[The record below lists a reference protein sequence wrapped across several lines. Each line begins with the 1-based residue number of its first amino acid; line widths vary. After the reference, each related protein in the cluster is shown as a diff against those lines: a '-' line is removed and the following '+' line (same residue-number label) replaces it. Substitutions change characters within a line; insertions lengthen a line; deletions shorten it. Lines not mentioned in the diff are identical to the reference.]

1 MSTNNNF
8 LQRKRK
14 TYSPSKNSEKN
25 KEDIKASKHKK
36 FILKKIFNEKNKE
49 KPVKKDDIISKEIN
63 LVEKMNNKELKE
75 FILQNK
81 LENFMEKEEYD
92 FYLIRLVKYISSI
105 LSDSKLFK
113 EDYTNYI
120 YNNLRALIYSKD
132 LDNILKFV
140 TYNKDNEFL
149 FLEFLKYSNL
159 RWEKFIS
166 NAKKYNIDFYNKYL
180 DSINPEKKIKNN
192 FLLKDEENEKNKEK
206 FDIKKSIEIFQN
218 FPEDNQLELFVS
230 GIVYNSMKKNEQ
242 EGNKEDKLE
251 IQNFN
256 LSEIPMISVL
266 SGIKFNKN
274 ILEINLNGNSLSP
287 KSCFYLGSCIKTLP
301 FLTLIDISK
310 CDINN
315 DKLYMFIEGTN
326 YSNENLSKKQFCL
339 NRLNLKDNPEIT
351 DNDTKNSEYEHPLAL
366 IIEKFKLKWLNLT
379 NAKLAGKGINKL
391 FKKMIEL
398 LETNQL
404 FIENLI
410 IINNDIKNEECLSE
424 LGDLIIKEKC
434 PLKKLILSKNLIS
447 TFPYEYNYNN
457 TFINYYEKF
466 MKSVAKSKLE
476 ELFLINCEI
485 GNNDEDINI
494 LYEMLKENKS
504 LKSIRLFGNK
514 INKQEN
520 QNSKNNNQKLS
531 ANNINYIHNNT
542 EYNIYEKMNNNIA
555 NNDDNYKT
563 EKNSPIKSIFINK
576 KNNLK
581 NKTFEINVD
590 CPEELHFFYINIF
603 QKGNKINFEKNSN
616 H

>member
-49 KPVKKDDIISKEIN
+49 TPVKKDDTISKEIN

-75 FILQNK
+75 FIIQNK

-92 FYLIRLVKYISSI
+92 FYVFRLVKYISSI

-218 FPEDNQLELFVS
+218 FPEDNQLELFVA
-230 GIVYNSMKKNEQ
+230 GIVYDSMKKNEQ

-351 DNDTKNSEYEHPLAL
+351 DNDTKNSEYEHPLAQ
-366 IIEKFKLKWLNLT
+366 IIEKFKLNWLNLT
-379 NAKLAGKGINKL
+379 NAKLGGKGINKL

-447 TFPYEYNYNN
+447 TYPYEYNYNN

-514 INKQEN
+514 INNMKSFAKILGIFSDYNKQLEN
-520 QNSKNNNQKLS
+520 NTLKSLDLSKNNC
-531 ANNINYIHNNT
+531 
-542 EYNIYEKMNNNIA
+542 
-555 NNDDNYKT
+555 
-563 EKNSPIKSIFINK
+563 
-576 KNNLK
+576 NLK
-581 NKTFEINVD
+581 IDEDFMKLVESLKLEYLDVNQNLMQSDEKEIFKKRTN
-590 CPEELHFFYINIF
+590 ELSNIR
-603 QKGNKINFEKNSN
+603 IIY
-616 H
+616 

>member
-1 MSTNNNF
+1 MSTNNNL

-25 KEDIKASKHKK
+25 KEAIKASKHKK
-36 FILKKIFNEKNKE
+36 FILKKIFDEKNKE
-49 KPVKKDDIISKEIN
+49 TPVKKDDTISKEIN

-75 FILQNK
+75 FIIQNK

-92 FYLIRLVKYISSI
+92 FYVFRLVKYISSI

-192 FLLKDEENEKNKEK
+192 FLLKDEKNENNKEK

-379 NAKLAGKGINKL
+379 NAKLGGKGINKL

-447 TFPYEYNYNN
+447 TYPYEYNYNN

-514 INKQEN
+514 INNMKSFAKILGIFSDYNKQLEN
-520 QNSKNNNQKLS
+520 NTLKSLDLSKNNC
-531 ANNINYIHNNT
+531 
-542 EYNIYEKMNNNIA
+542 
-555 NNDDNYKT
+555 
-563 EKNSPIKSIFINK
+563 
-576 KNNLK
+576 NLK
-581 NKTFEINVD
+581 IDEDFMKLVESLKLEYLDVNQNLMQSDEKEIFKKRTN
-590 CPEELHFFYINIF
+590 ELSNIR
-603 QKGNKINFEKNSN
+603 IIY
-616 H
+616 

>member
-1 MSTNNNF
+1 MSTNNNL

-25 KEDIKASKHKK
+25 KEAIKASKHKK
-36 FILKKIFNEKNKE
+36 FILKKIFDEKNKE
-49 KPVKKDDIISKEIN
+49 TPVKKDDTISKEIN

-75 FILQNK
+75 FIIQNK

-92 FYLIRLVKYISSI
+92 FYVFRLVKYISSI

-366 IIEKFKLKWLNLT
+366 IIEKFKLNWLNLT

-447 TFPYEYNYNN
+447 TYPYEYNYNN

-514 INKQEN
+514 INNMKSFAKILGIFSDYNKQLEN
-520 QNSKNNNQKLS
+520 NTLKSLDLSKNNC
-531 ANNINYIHNNT
+531 
-542 EYNIYEKMNNNIA
+542 
-555 NNDDNYKT
+555 
-563 EKNSPIKSIFINK
+563 
-576 KNNLK
+576 NLK
-581 NKTFEINVD
+581 IDEDFMKLVESLKLEYLDVNQNLMQSDEKEIFKKRTN
-590 CPEELHFFYINIF
+590 ELSNIR
-603 QKGNKINFEKNSN
+603 IIY
-616 H
+616 

>member
-1 MSTNNNF
+1 MSTNNNL

-25 KEDIKASKHKK
+25 KEAIKTSKHKK
-36 FILKKIFNEKNKE
+36 FILKKIFDEKNKE
-49 KPVKKDDIISKEIN
+49 TPVKKDDTISKEIN

-75 FILQNK
+75 FIIQNK

-92 FYLIRLVKYISSI
+92 FYVFRLVKYISSI

-120 YNNLRALIYSKD
+120 FDNLRALINSKD

-351 DNDTKNSEYEHPLAL
+351 DNDTKNSEYEHPMAQ
-366 IIEKFKLKWLNLT
+366 IIEKFELKWLNLT
-379 NAKLAGKGINKL
+379 NAKLGGKGINKL

-447 TFPYEYNYNN
+447 TYPYEYNYNN

-514 INKQEN
+514 INNMKSFAKILGIFSDYNKQLEN
-520 QNSKNNNQKLS
+520 NTLKSLDLSKNNC
-531 ANNINYIHNNT
+531 
-542 EYNIYEKMNNNIA
+542 
-555 NNDDNYKT
+555 
-563 EKNSPIKSIFINK
+563 
-576 KNNLK
+576 NLK
-581 NKTFEINVD
+581 IDEDFMKLVESLKLEYLDVNQNLMQSDEKEIFKKRTN
-590 CPEELHFFYINIF
+590 ELSNIR
-603 QKGNKINFEKNSN
+603 IIY
-616 H
+616 

>member
-1 MSTNNNF
+1 MSTNNNL

-25 KEDIKASKHKK
+25 KEAIKTSKHKK
-36 FILKKIFNEKNKE
+36 FILKKIFDEKNKE
-49 KPVKKDDIISKEIN
+49 TPVKKDDTISKEIN

-75 FILQNK
+75 FIIQNK

-92 FYLIRLVKYISSI
+92 FYVFRLVKYISSI

-339 NRLNLKDNPEIT
+339 NQLNLKDNPEIT

-379 NAKLAGKGINKL
+379 NAKLGGKGINKL

-447 TFPYEYNYNN
+447 TYPYEYNYNN

-514 INKQEN
+514 INNMKSFAKILGIFSDYNKQLEN
-520 QNSKNNNQKLS
+520 NTLKSLDLSKNNC
-531 ANNINYIHNNT
+531 
-542 EYNIYEKMNNNIA
+542 
-555 NNDDNYKT
+555 
-563 EKNSPIKSIFINK
+563 
-576 KNNLK
+576 NLK
-581 NKTFEINVD
+581 IDEDFMKLVESLKLEYLDVNQNLMQSDEKEIFKKRTN
-590 CPEELHFFYINIF
+590 ELSNIR
-603 QKGNKINFEKNSN
+603 IIY
-616 H
+616 

>member
-36 FILKKIFNEKNKE
+36 FILKKIFDEKNKE
-49 KPVKKDDIISKEIN
+49 TPVKKDDTISKEIN

-92 FYLIRLVKYISSI
+92 FYVFRLVKYISSI

-120 YNNLRALIYSKD
+120 YDNLRALIYSKD

-514 INKQEN
+514 INNMKSFAKILGIFSDYNKQLEN
-520 QNSKNNNQKLS
+520 NTLKSLDLSKNNC
-531 ANNINYIHNNT
+531 
-542 EYNIYEKMNNNIA
+542 
-555 NNDDNYKT
+555 
-563 EKNSPIKSIFINK
+563 
-576 KNNLK
+576 NLK
-581 NKTFEINVD
+581 IDEDFMKLVESLKLEYLDVNQNLMQSDEKEIFKKRTN
-590 CPEELHFFYINIF
+590 ELSNIR
-603 QKGNKINFEKNSN
+603 IIY
-616 H
+616 

>member
-1 MSTNNNF
+1 MSANNNL

-25 KEDIKASKHKK
+25 KEAIKASKHKK
-36 FILKKIFNEKNKE
+36 FILKKMFDEKNKE
-49 KPVKKDDIISKEIN
+49 TPVKKDDTISKEIN

-75 FILQNK
+75 FIIQNK

-92 FYLIRLVKYISSI
+92 FYVFRLVKYISSI

-140 TYNKDNEFL
+140 AYNKDNEFL

-351 DNDTKNSEYEHPLAL
+351 DNDTKNSGYEHPLAL

-379 NAKLAGKGINKL
+379 NAKLGGKGINKL
-391 FKKMIEL
+391 FKKMSEL

-447 TFPYEYNYNN
+447 TYPYEYNYNN

-514 INKQEN
+514 INNMKSFAKILGIFSDYNKQLEN
-520 QNSKNNNQKLS
+520 NTLKSLDLSKNNC
-531 ANNINYIHNNT
+531 
-542 EYNIYEKMNNNIA
+542 
-555 NNDDNYKT
+555 
-563 EKNSPIKSIFINK
+563 
-576 KNNLK
+576 NLK
-581 NKTFEINVD
+581 IDEDFMKLVESLKLEYLDVNQNLMQSDEKEIFKKRTN
-590 CPEELHFFYINIF
+590 ELSNIR
-603 QKGNKINFEKNSN
+603 IIY
-616 H
+616 

>member
-1 MSTNNNF
+1 MSTNNNL

-25 KEDIKASKHKK
+25 KEAIKASKHKK
-36 FILKKIFNEKNKE
+36 FILKKIFDEKNKE
-49 KPVKKDDIISKEIN
+49 TPVKKDDTISKEIN

-75 FILQNK
+75 FIIQNK

-92 FYLIRLVKYISSI
+92 FYVFRLVKYISSI

-218 FPEDNQLELFVS
+218 FPEDNQLELFVA

-351 DNDTKNSEYEHPLAL
+351 DNDTKNSEYEHPLAQ

-379 NAKLAGKGINKL
+379 NAKLGGKGINKL

-514 INKQEN
+514 INNMKSFAKILGIFSDYNKQLEN
-520 QNSKNNNQKLS
+520 NTLKSLDLSKNNC
-531 ANNINYIHNNT
+531 
-542 EYNIYEKMNNNIA
+542 
-555 NNDDNYKT
+555 
-563 EKNSPIKSIFINK
+563 
-576 KNNLK
+576 NLK
-581 NKTFEINVD
+581 IDEDFMKLVESLKLEYLDVNQNLMQSDEKEIFKKRTN
-590 CPEELHFFYINIF
+590 ELSNIR
-603 QKGNKINFEKNSN
+603 IIY
-616 H
+616 

>member
-1 MSTNNNF
+1 MSTNNNL

-25 KEDIKASKHKK
+25 KEAIKASKHKK
-36 FILKKIFNEKNKE
+36 FILKKIFDEKNKE
-49 KPVKKDDIISKEIN
+49 TPVKKDDTISKEIN

-75 FILQNK
+75 FIIQNK

-92 FYLIRLVKYISSI
+92 FYVFRLVKYISSI

-120 YNNLRALIYSKD
+120 YDNLRALIYSKD

-447 TFPYEYNYNN
+447 TYPYEYNYNN

-514 INKQEN
+514 INNMKSFAKILGIFSDYNKQLEN
-520 QNSKNNNQKLS
+520 NTLKSLDLSKNNC
-531 ANNINYIHNNT
+531 
-542 EYNIYEKMNNNIA
+542 
-555 NNDDNYKT
+555 
-563 EKNSPIKSIFINK
+563 
-576 KNNLK
+576 NLK
-581 NKTFEINVD
+581 IDEDFMKLVESLKLEYLDVNQNLMQSDEKEIFKKRTN
-590 CPEELHFFYINIF
+590 ELSNIR
-603 QKGNKINFEKNSN
+603 IIY
-616 H
+616 

>member
-218 FPEDNQLELFVS
+218 FPEDNQLELFVA

-514 INKQEN
+514 INNMKSFAKILGIFSDYNKQLEN
-520 QNSKNNNQKLS
+520 NTLKSLDLSKNNC
-531 ANNINYIHNNT
+531 
-542 EYNIYEKMNNNIA
+542 
-555 NNDDNYKT
+555 
-563 EKNSPIKSIFINK
+563 
-576 KNNLK
+576 NLK
-581 NKTFEINVD
+581 IDEDFMKLVESLKLEYLDVNQNLMQSDEKEIFKKRTN
-590 CPEELHFFYINIF
+590 ELSNIR
-603 QKGNKINFEKNSN
+603 IIY
-616 H
+616 

>member
-25 KEDIKASKHKK
+25 KEAIKASKHKK

-75 FILQNK
+75 FIIQNK

-92 FYLIRLVKYISSI
+92 FYVFRLVKYISSI

-315 DKLYMFIEGTN
+315 DKLYMLIEGTN

-351 DNDTKNSEYEHPLAL
+351 DNDTKNSEYEHPLAQ
-366 IIEKFKLKWLNLT
+366 IIEKFELKWLNLT
-379 NAKLAGKGINKL
+379 NAKLGGKGINKL

-514 INKQEN
+514 INNMKSFAKILGIFSDYNKQLEN
-520 QNSKNNNQKLS
+520 NTLKSLDLSKNNC
-531 ANNINYIHNNT
+531 
-542 EYNIYEKMNNNIA
+542 
-555 NNDDNYKT
+555 
-563 EKNSPIKSIFINK
+563 
-576 KNNLK
+576 NLK
-581 NKTFEINVD
+581 IDEDFMKLVESLKLEYLDVNQNLMQSDEKEIFKKRTN
-590 CPEELHFFYINIF
+590 ELSNIR
-603 QKGNKINFEKNSN
+603 IIY
-616 H
+616 

>member
-25 KEDIKASKHKK
+25 KEAIKTSKHKK
-36 FILKKIFNEKNKE
+36 FIIKKIFDEKNKE
-49 KPVKKDDIISKEIN
+49 TPVKKDDTISKEIN

-75 FILQNK
+75 FIIQNK

-92 FYLIRLVKYISSI
+92 FYVFRLVKYISSI

-315 DKLYMFIEGTN
+315 DKLYTFIEGTN

-379 NAKLAGKGINKL
+379 NAKLGGKGINKL
-391 FKKMIEL
+391 FKKMSEL

-514 INKQEN
+514 INNMKSFAKILGIFSDYNKQLEN
-520 QNSKNNNQKLS
+520 NTLKSLDLSKNNC
-531 ANNINYIHNNT
+531 
-542 EYNIYEKMNNNIA
+542 
-555 NNDDNYKT
+555 
-563 EKNSPIKSIFINK
+563 
-576 KNNLK
+576 NLK
-581 NKTFEINVD
+581 IDEDFMKLVESLKLDYLDVNQNLMQSDEKEIFKKRTN
-590 CPEELHFFYINIF
+590 ELSNIR
-603 QKGNKINFEKNSN
+603 ITY
-616 H
+616 

>member
-25 KEDIKASKHKK
+25 REAIKESKHKK
-36 FILKKIFNEKNKE
+36 FILKKIFDEKNKE
-49 KPVKKDDIISKEIN
+49 TPVKKDDTISKEIN

-75 FILQNK
+75 FIIQNK

-92 FYLIRLVKYISSI
+92 FYVFRLVKYISSI

-166 NAKKYNIDFYNKYL
+166 TAKKYNIDFYNKYL

-218 FPEDNQLELFVS
+218 FPEDNQMELFVA

-339 NRLNLKDNPEIT
+339 NQLNLKDNPEIT

-379 NAKLAGKGINKL
+379 NAKLGGKGINKL
-391 FKKMIEL
+391 FKKMSEL

-514 INKQEN
+514 INNMKSFAKILGIFSDYNKQLEN
-520 QNSKNNNQKLS
+520 NTLKSLDLSKNNC
-531 ANNINYIHNNT
+531 
-542 EYNIYEKMNNNIA
+542 
-555 NNDDNYKT
+555 
-563 EKNSPIKSIFINK
+563 
-576 KNNLK
+576 NLK
-581 NKTFEINVD
+581 IDEDFMKLVESLKLEYLDVNQNLMQSDEKEIFKKRTN
-590 CPEELHFFYINIF
+590 ELSNIR
-603 QKGNKINFEKNSN
+603 IIY
-616 H
+616 

>member
-1 MSTNNNF
+1 MSTNNNL

-25 KEDIKASKHKK
+25 KEAIKASKHKK

-75 FILQNK
+75 FIIQNK

-92 FYLIRLVKYISSI
+92 FYVFRLVKYISSI

-218 FPEDNQLELFVS
+218 FPEDNQLELFVA

-339 NRLNLKDNPEIT
+339 NLT

-447 TFPYEYNYNN
+447 TYPYEYNYNN

-514 INKQEN
+514 INNMKSFAKILGIFSDYNKQLEN
-520 QNSKNNNQKLS
+520 NTLKSLDLSKNNC
-531 ANNINYIHNNT
+531 
-542 EYNIYEKMNNNIA
+542 
-555 NNDDNYKT
+555 
-563 EKNSPIKSIFINK
+563 
-576 KNNLK
+576 NLK
-581 NKTFEINVD
+581 IDEDFMKLIESLKLEYLDVNQNLMQSDEKEIFKKRTN
-590 CPEELHFFYINIF
+590 ELSNIR
-603 QKGNKINFEKNSN
+603 IIY
-616 H
+616 

>member
-1 MSTNNNF
+1 MSTNNNL

-25 KEDIKASKHKK
+25 KEAIKTSKHKK
-36 FILKKIFNEKNKE
+36 FILKKIFDEKNKE
-49 KPVKKDDIISKEIN
+49 TPVKKDDTISKEIN

-75 FILQNK
+75 FIIQNK

-92 FYLIRLVKYISSI
+92 FYVFCLVKYISSI

-514 INKQEN
+514 INNMKSFAKILGIFSDYNKQLEN
-520 QNSKNNNQKLS
+520 NTLKSLDLSKNNC
-531 ANNINYIHNNT
+531 
-542 EYNIYEKMNNNIA
+542 
-555 NNDDNYKT
+555 
-563 EKNSPIKSIFINK
+563 
-576 KNNLK
+576 NLK
-581 NKTFEINVD
+581 IDEDFMKLVESLKLEYLDVNQNLMQSDEKEIFKKRTN
-590 CPEELHFFYINIF
+590 ELSNIR
-603 QKGNKINFEKNSN
+603 IIY
-616 H
+616 

>member
-25 KEDIKASKHKK
+25 KEAIKASKHKK
-36 FILKKIFNEKNKE
+36 FILKKIFDEKNKE
-49 KPVKKDDIISKEIN
+49 TPVKKDDTISKEIN

-218 FPEDNQLELFVS
+218 FPEDNQLELFVA
-230 GIVYNSMKKNEQ
+230 GIVYDSMKKNEQ

-379 NAKLAGKGINKL
+379 NAKLGGKGINKL

-447 TFPYEYNYNN
+447 TYPYEYNYNN

-514 INKQEN
+514 INNMKSFAKILGIFSDYNKQLEN
-520 QNSKNNNQKLS
+520 NTLKSLDLSKNNC
-531 ANNINYIHNNT
+531 
-542 EYNIYEKMNNNIA
+542 
-555 NNDDNYKT
+555 
-563 EKNSPIKSIFINK
+563 
-576 KNNLK
+576 NLK
-581 NKTFEINVD
+581 IDEDFMKLVESLKLEYLDVNQNLMQSDEKEMFKKRTN
-590 CPEELHFFYINIF
+590 ELSNIR
-603 QKGNKINFEKNSN
+603 IIY
-616 H
+616 

>member
-1 MSTNNNF
+1 MSTNNNL

-25 KEDIKASKHKK
+25 KEAIKASKHKK
-36 FILKKIFNEKNKE
+36 FILKKIFDEKNKE
-49 KPVKKDDIISKEIN
+49 TPVKKDDTISKEIN

-75 FILQNK
+75 FIIQNK

-92 FYLIRLVKYISSI
+92 FYVFRLVKYISSI

-120 YNNLRALIYSKD
+120 YDNLRALIYSKD

-434 PLKKLILSKNLIS
+434 PLKKLILSKNEIS
-447 TFPYEYNYNN
+447 TYPYEYNYNN

-514 INKQEN
+514 INNMKSFAKILGIFSDYNKQLEN
-520 QNSKNNNQKLS
+520 NTLKSLDLSKNNC
-531 ANNINYIHNNT
+531 
-542 EYNIYEKMNNNIA
+542 
-555 NNDDNYKT
+555 
-563 EKNSPIKSIFINK
+563 
-576 KNNLK
+576 NLK
-581 NKTFEINVD
+581 IDEDFMKLVESLKLEYLDVNQNLMQSDEKEIFKKRTN
-590 CPEELHFFYINIF
+590 ELSNIR
-603 QKGNKINFEKNSN
+603 IIY
-616 H
+616 

>member
-1 MSTNNNF
+1 MSTNNNL

-25 KEDIKASKHKK
+25 KEAIKTSKHKK
-36 FILKKIFNEKNKE
+36 FILKKIFDEKNKE
-49 KPVKKDDIISKEIN
+49 TPVKKDDTISKEIN

-75 FILQNK
+75 FIIQNK

-92 FYLIRLVKYISSI
+92 FYVFRLVKYISSI

-120 YNNLRALIYSKD
+120 YDNLRALIYSKD

-351 DNDTKNSEYEHPLAL
+351 DNDTKNSEYEHPMAQ
-366 IIEKFKLKWLNLT
+366 IIEKFELKWLNLT
-379 NAKLAGKGINKL
+379 NAKLGGKGINKL

-434 PLKKLILSKNLIS
+434 PLKKLILSKNEIS
-447 TFPYEYNYNN
+447 TYPYEYNYNN

-514 INKQEN
+514 INNMKSFAKILGIFSDYNKQLEN
-520 QNSKNNNQKLS
+520 NTLKSLDLSKNNC
-531 ANNINYIHNNT
+531 
-542 EYNIYEKMNNNIA
+542 
-555 NNDDNYKT
+555 
-563 EKNSPIKSIFINK
+563 
-576 KNNLK
+576 NLK
-581 NKTFEINVD
+581 IDEDFMKLVESLKLEYLDVNQNLMQSDEKEIFKKRTN
-590 CPEELHFFYINIF
+590 ELSNIR
-603 QKGNKINFEKNSN
+603 IIY
-616 H
+616 

>member
-1 MSTNNNF
+1 MSTNNNL

-25 KEDIKASKHKK
+25 KEAIKASKHKK
-36 FILKKIFNEKNKE
+36 FILKKIFDEKNKE
-49 KPVKKDDIISKEIN
+49 TPVKKDDTISKEIN

-75 FILQNK
+75 FIIQNK

-92 FYLIRLVKYISSI
+92 FYVFRLVKYISSI

-218 FPEDNQLELFVS
+218 FPEDNQLELFVA

-379 NAKLAGKGINKL
+379 NAKLGGKGINKL

-514 INKQEN
+514 INNMKSFAKILGIFSDYNKQLEN
-520 QNSKNNNQKLS
+520 NTLKSLDLSKNNC
-531 ANNINYIHNNT
+531 
-542 EYNIYEKMNNNIA
+542 
-555 NNDDNYKT
+555 
-563 EKNSPIKSIFINK
+563 
-576 KNNLK
+576 NLK
-581 NKTFEINVD
+581 IDEDFMKLVESLKLEYLDVNQNLMQSDEKEIFKKRTN
-590 CPEELHFFYINIF
+590 ELSNIR
-603 QKGNKINFEKNSN
+603 IIY
-616 H
+616 

>member
-1 MSTNNNF
+1 MSTNNNL

-25 KEDIKASKHKK
+25 KEAIKASKHKK
-36 FILKKIFNEKNKE
+36 FILKKIFDEKNKE
-49 KPVKKDDIISKEIN
+49 TPVKKDDTISKEIN

-75 FILQNK
+75 FIIQNK

-92 FYLIRLVKYISSI
+92 FYVFRLVKYISSI

-218 FPEDNQLELFVS
+218 FPEDNQLELFVA

-379 NAKLAGKGINKL
+379 NAKLGGKGINKL

-447 TFPYEYNYNN
+447 TYPYEYNYNN

-514 INKQEN
+514 INNMKSFAKILGIFSDYNKQLEN
-520 QNSKNNNQKLS
+520 NTLKSLDLSKNNC
-531 ANNINYIHNNT
+531 
-542 EYNIYEKMNNNIA
+542 
-555 NNDDNYKT
+555 
-563 EKNSPIKSIFINK
+563 
-576 KNNLK
+576 NLK
-581 NKTFEINVD
+581 IDEDFMKLVESLKLEYLDVNQNLMQSDEKEIFKKRTN
-590 CPEELHFFYINIF
+590 ELSNIR
-603 QKGNKINFEKNSN
+603 IIY
-616 H
+616 